1 MDRTDRQ
8 RPHAG
13 LLSASTEPAIDGAY
27 VDAIARRVVELIHT
41 DDQADIGRRF
51 VDAATLAG
59 ELGVE
64 RSWVY
69 EHARELHAIR
79 LGSGPRARLRFNPPA
94 VRAVLDR
101 QAPDLPPATAN
112 AGRPTSASG
121 VRRTR
126 SKSRAGRV
134 LTVRP
139 RGAS

>member
-1 MDRTDRQ
+1 MDRSDRQ
-8 RPHAG
+8 WPHAD
-13 LLSASTEPAIDGAY
+13 LLLAGTEPAIDSAY

-41 DDQADIGRRF
+41 DDQANIGCRL

-64 RSWVY
+64 RSWIY

-79 LGSGPRARLRFNPPA
+79 LGSGPRARLRFDPPA
-94 VRAVLDR
+94 VRAALDR
-101 QAPDLPPATAN
+101 QALDLPPATAN
-112 AGRPTSASG
+112 AGRPTSANG

-126 SKSRAGRV
+126 SKSRVGRV